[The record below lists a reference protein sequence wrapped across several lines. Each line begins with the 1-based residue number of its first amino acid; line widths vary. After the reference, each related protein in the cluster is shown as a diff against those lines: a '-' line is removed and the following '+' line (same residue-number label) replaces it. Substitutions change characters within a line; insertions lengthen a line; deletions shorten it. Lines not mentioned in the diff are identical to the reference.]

1 MKKYIL
7 LFLLALLSI
16 QCAKRDYKYKNKS
29 DPFTPIGLVADL
41 IIWPTFVASV
51 GSQSSNN
58 PTGSSNSVSPA
69 NIFGYSDRIIVTSDS
84 YSSTAPTL
92 WVSTNGSDFT
102 KSSVKIGDCVGVST
116 SSSSSSTG
124 CRTALVGYENG
135 SYMIFGQKFTNSTGS
150 QTTDAQYY
158 GTGTD
163 LNTITLATTNT
174 GIYIVNSY
182 DAKFLYASGKLYTT
196 ANTNGGNAV
205 LTTSDGVTWNTFAS
219 QYCPSLYLADNG
231 NPACGLSKTFNGT
244 SWVNAG
250 TITGGLSFNSG
261 NYSAVYMDNAY
272 RAWNNNNGTLSIYK
286 STSGTIT
293 GGITF
298 PATADGTVNTGV
310 NAQPNKLAKT
320 STGVYLLLAGNYNNN
335 TFTLSAVKSA
345 DGTNW
350 STVTPIFPA
359 DLGTLAGMNGY
370 TALGDK
376 FYAVMGLKVGTSQS
390 QYLLRSTD
398 GIKWTKV
405 TLP

>member
-7 LFLLALLSI
+7 LFLLTLLSI
-16 QCAKRDYKYKNKS
+16 QCAKRDYKFKNQS
-29 DPFTPIGLVADL
+29 DPFTPIGFVADL
-41 IIWPTFVASV
+41 IIWPTSFSNASSGFNNGGNVASP
-51 GSQSSNN
+51 S
-58 PTGSSNSVSPA
+58 

-84 YSSTAPTL
+84 YSSTAPIL

-102 KSSVKIGDCVGVST
+102 KYSVKLGDCVGAYT
-116 SSSSSSTG
+116 STG
-124 CRTALVGYENG
+124 NSGCKAALVGYDNG
-135 SYMIFGQKFTNSTGS
+135 SYMIFGQKVTFSTGS

-174 GIYIVNSY
+174 GTYTMNSGSS
-182 DAKFLYASGKLYTT
+182 FLYSGGKSHFSINSS
-196 ANTNGGNAV
+196 AGNAL
-205 LTTSDGVTWNTFAS
+205 LTTSDGVTWTTNTGFS
-219 QYCPSLYLADNG
+219 CNSFYVADNG
-231 NPACGLSKTFNGT
+231 NPGCGLSKTFNGT

-250 TITGGLSFNSG
+250 TITGGLSFNSW

-286 STSGTIT
+286 STSGTLT

-298 PATADGTVNTGV
+298 PINADGTVNTGI
-310 NAQPNKLAKT
+310 NAQPNSLIKT
-320 STGVYLLLAGNYNNN
+320 STGIYLLIAGIWNNN
-335 TFTLSAVKSA
+335 VFTLSATRST

-350 STVTPIFPA
+350 STVTPIFPT

-376 FYAVMGLKVGTSQS
+376 FYAVFSLKVGTSQS
-390 QYLLRSTD
+390 QYLLSSTD
-398 GIKWTKV
+398 GITWTKV

>member
-1 MKKYIL
+1 MTSCRNDEL
-7 LFLLALLSI
+7 DA
-16 QCAKRDYKYKNKS
+16 AKQNIF
-29 DPFTPIGLVADL
+29 DPAN
-41 IIWPTFVASV
+41 
-51 GSQSSNN
+51 QSSFLVYKLAADMYGANSSGSN
-58 PTGSSNSVSPA
+58 GSNSGLSSSNQPS

-102 KSSVKIGDCVGVST
+102 KSSVKIGDCVGVQST
-116 SSSSSSTG
+116 SSSSTSTG
-124 CRTALVGYENG
+124 CKAALVGYDNG

-150 QTTDAQYY
+150 QTTDTQYY

-174 GIYIVNSY
+174 GTYTIDSY
-182 DAKFLYASGKLYTT
+182 NNKFLYASGKSHFSINSST
-196 ANTNGGNAV
+196 GNAL
-205 LTTSDGVTWNTFAS
+205 LTTSDGVTWSTLAS

-231 NPACGLSKTFNGT
+231 NPGCGLSKTFNGT

-250 TITGGLSFNSG
+250 TITGGLSSNSG

-298 PATADGTVNTGV
+298 PATADGTVSMNGITFS
-310 NAQPNKLAKT
+310 PNKLAKT

-335 TFTLSAVKSA
+335 TFTLSAVRST

-350 STVTPIFPA
+350 STVTLIFPS

-376 FYAVMGLKVGTSQS
+376 FYAVFSLKVGTSQS

-398 GIKWTKV
+398 GITWTKV

>member
-1 MKKYIL
+1 MKYI
-7 LFLLALLSI
+7 I
-16 QCAKRDYKYKNKS
+16 
-29 DPFTPIGLVADL
+29 L
-41 IIWPTFVASV
+41 IILFCSLTSCRNDELDAAKQNIFDPAN
-51 GSQSSNN
+51 QSSFLVYKLAADIYGANSSGFN
-58 PTGSSNSVSPA
+58 SGSSNQPS

-84 YSSTAPTL
+84 YSSTAPTF

-102 KSSVKIGDCVGVST
+102 KYSVKIGDCVGVQST
-116 SSSSSSTG
+116 SSSSTSTG
-124 CRTALVGYENG
+124 CKAALVGYDNG
-135 SYMIFGQKFTNSTGS
+135 SYMIFGQKFTNSTGP

-174 GIYIVNSY
+174 GTYTVNSY

-196 ANTNGGNAV
+196 ANTNGGSAV
-205 LTTSDGVTWNTFAS
+205 LITSDGVTWNTFAS
-219 QYCPSLYLADNG
+219 QYCSSLYLADNG
-231 NPACGLSKTFNGT
+231 NSGCGLVKTFNGT

-250 TITGGLSFNSG
+250 TITGGLSFNSW

-286 STSGTIT
+286 STSGTLT

-298 PATADGTVNTGV
+298 PANAEGTVSMNGITNGS
-310 NAQPNKLAKT
+310 PSKLVKT
-320 STGVYLLLAGNYNNN
+320 STGVYLLLAGNYINNV
-335 TFTLSAVKSA
+335 FTYSAIRST

-350 STVTPIFPA
+350 STITPIFPS

-376 FYAVMGLKVGTSQS
+376 FYAVMGLKAANATYYSF
-390 QYLLRSTD
+390 YLLRSTD
-398 GIKWTKV
+398 GITWTKV